1 MRETKISKPLHEW
14 RAIKNVAYPKYWGI
28 ETTDPIALESGDE
41 IVVAPSCMS
50 EIAAKTIVSA
60 YNAAVRELA
69 AQSELLSNPIAV
81 HINMCR
87 GTIAKP
93 SWENLRHLYPRIY
106 DLEHE
111 ARRGSAVSSQ
121 EGKTP

>member
-1 MRETKISKPLHEW
+1 MSNEW

-28 ETTDPIALESGDE
+28 ETTDPAAIKVGEETIA
-41 IVVAPSCMS
+41 APDCLS
-50 EIAAKTIVSA
+50 EAAAKTIVDA
-60 YNAAVRELA
+60 HNAELA
-69 AQSELLSNPIAV
+69 AQRELLSNPVAV
-81 HINMCR
+81 HINMVR

-111 ARRGSAVSSQ
+111 ARRAGHSLGVVGGSSN
-121 EGKTP
+121 G